1 MSSRPW
7 NIKDILKV
15 TTDYLKKRQIESPR
29 LTAEVLLACQLKQ
42 DRINLYLNFDKP
54 LAEHELSG
62 YRDFIRRRVKREPLQ
77 YITGVQEFWSL
88 DFRVNSQ
95 VLIPRPESELLVEHG
110 LKIVNGLNFPK
121 GHPVHILDMGTGSGA
136 LAIAIAHEL
145 PNAVIFATDISQ
157 DAINLAKEN
166 AKKHGVSDKIKF
178 KRGDLWQSLNDQYP
192 LFDLVI
198 SNPPYIATDEYP
210 ALPPEVRDY
219 EPYLALHGYNDGMFF
234 IEKIISGALTFM
246 RNGAWLLVEMAPWQ
260 TGKALELYGQFNEY
274 NQKIRIKDYSQHYR
288 IAMGRKA

>member
-7 NIKDILKV
+7 NIKNLLKV
-15 TTDYLKKRQIESPR
+15 TTNYLKKKQIENPR

-42 DRINLYLNFDKP
+42 DRVNLYLNFDKS
-54 LAEHELSG
+54 LTEHELFG
-62 YRDFIRRRVKREPLQ
+62 YQDFIRRRVKREPLQ

-121 GHPVHILDMGTGSGA
+121 GHAIHILDMGTGSGA
-136 LAIAIAHEL
+136 LAIALAHEL
-145 PNAVIFATDISQ
+145 PDAVIFATDISQ
-157 DAINLAKEN
+157 DAIDLAKEN
-166 AKKHGVSDKIKF
+166 AKKHGVLDKIQF
-178 KRGDLWQSLNDQYP
+178 KQGDLWQSLNEQYTP
-192 LFDLVI
+192 FDLII
-198 SNPPYIATDEYP
+198 SNPPYIATDEYSG
-210 ALPPEVRDY
+210 LPPEVRDY
-219 EPYLALHGYNDGMFF
+219 EPHLALHGHNDGIFF

-246 RNGAWLLVEMAPWQ
+246 RHGAWLLVEMAPWQ
-260 TGKALELYGQFNEY
+260 TEKALELYGQMQAY
-274 NQKIRIKDYSQHYR
+274 DQKMRIKDYSQHYR